1 MQSIWLLNFL
11 MEIEKKYGFLSP
23 TPELMKNTLLRIF
36 LFLLGNTLL
45 LFIHFSLFNKQPVYG
60 FVTATIHIILLIL
73 FPYSRFF
80 KNK

>member
-1 MQSIWLLNFL
+1 MPPKFL
-11 MEIEKKYGFLSP
+11 MHIEKKYGFLSLNL
-23 TPELMKNTLLRIF
+23 EFMKSTLLRIF

-60 FVTATIHIILLIL
+60 FITASIHIILLIV

-80 KNK
+80 KTR

>member
-1 MQSIWLLNFL
+1 MQS
-11 MEIEKKYGFLSP
+11 
-23 TPELMKNTLLRIF
+23 TLLRIF

-60 FVTATIHIILLIL
+60 FITTSIHIILLIL
-73 FPYSRFF
+73 FPYSRVF

>member
-1 MQSIWLLNFL
+1 MQS
-11 MEIEKKYGFLSP
+11 
-23 TPELMKNTLLRIF
+23 TLLRIF

-60 FVTATIHIILLIL
+60 FITASIHIILLIL
-73 FPYSRFF
+73 FPYSRVF